1 MARNI
6 NIFQFD
12 LPGLRHIMQNYDQH
26 MSVLLVGSSPMEHHS
41 KTQEQSV
48 TLQWRE
54 CAIAW
59 TMVFSASM
67 RDGNGWRSM
76 DHFSTLPYGWIPRD
90 GTELF
95 SLFIQHLR
103 QSWHGFCISAEEHLL
118 QRVRKPTTDFSMLY

>member
-1 MARNI
+1 MAYSI
-6 NIFQFD
+6 HILHLD
-12 LPGLRHIMQNYDQH
+12 LPGLLHILQSYDQH
-26 MSVLLVGSSPMEHHS
+26 MSVLLVGSYPMEPDS
-41 KTQEQSV
+41 NIQGRSV

-59 TMVFSASM
+59 TMVFSGTIS

-90 GTELF
+90 GAEFF

-103 QSWHGFCISAEEHLL
+103 QSWLTFCISAEEHLL
-118 QRVRKPTTDFSMLY
+118 QRVRKSTINSI